1 MHTYNVTPPSWGTG
15 RVWGPGMLASDPE
28 PHHVSA
34 GKGFTTFII
43 VRDPLDDKADPKQW
57 DILTSWYRIRA
68 EANLAIAC
76 NKYLHQGC
84 RIYFEGLS
92 EISFWEDRQVQRRFI
107 AIEVTAMQIW
117 MRDPRKRI
125 WVDLATLTGVDDGDV
140 RPC

>member
-1 MHTYNVTPPSWGTG
+1 
-15 RVWGPGMLASDPE
+15 MLARDPQ
-28 PHHVSA
+28 PHRLSS
-34 GKGFTTFII
+34 GKGFTTFIL
-43 VRDPLDDKADPKQW
+43 VQDPLDDKPDPKRG
-57 DILTSWYRIRA
+57 DMPRSWFRIRA
-68 EANLAIAC
+68 EGNLAIAC
-76 NKYLHQGC
+76 GEYLHKGC